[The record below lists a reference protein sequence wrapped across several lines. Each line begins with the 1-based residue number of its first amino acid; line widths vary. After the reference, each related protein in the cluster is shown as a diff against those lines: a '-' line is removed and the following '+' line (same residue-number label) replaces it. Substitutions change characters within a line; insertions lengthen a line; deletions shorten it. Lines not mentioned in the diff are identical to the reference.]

1 MVEVEPDPAGK
12 NSTSVDVAMLVTTA
26 SRIVSSVRVV
36 KRRPDEHTRRVAL
49 SMGFVVSGE
58 QVSCWLGY
66 LGSGAG
72 VDCLWMGCRGVN
84 RNGGGRT
91 SVVGVRMGR
100 WKSKRGKSPGT
111 GFC

>member
-49 SMGFVVSGE
+49 SMGKGG
-58 QVSCWLGY
+58 Q
-66 LGSGAG
+66 AG
-72 VDCLWMGCRGVN
+72 HEARRDEK
-84 RNGGGRT
+84 
-91 SVVGVRMGR
+91 RMHVA
-100 WKSKRGKSPGT
+100 SS
-111 GFC
+111 